1 MALVN
6 VNRKNLDQFYRYK
19 MPKLL
24 AKVEGKGNGIKT
36 VIVNMVD
43 IAKAL
48 QRPPAYPTKYFG
60 CELGAQTQIDLKNER
75 YIVNGSHDA
84 EKLQE
89 ILDGFIEKFV
99 LCPDCENPETVL
111 MVDPRKE
118 RIGQM
123 CKACG
128 YNGFINMQH
137 RLITFICKNPPN
149 ESATTPSKKDKKASR
164 KDKQKGHQN
173 GETSPTHTSTEIQL
187 SESGV
192 ENPDFNKK
200 PVAAADDDWSVDTS
214 DEAVQKRMGNLT
226 SGVKGLALSEDSEK
240 PEEERFNL
248 FYSFVKEKKESNTVE
263 KSGKEIVAEADRLDV
278 KDKAVLALSELLF
291 DKDMVGQISKY
302 RAVFLRFV
310 HDNVKAQKYLLGAY
324 ELLVGKSFP
333 GDLMPK
339 AAHILKEFYDKDL
352 LEEEVILQ
360 WSEKVS
366 KRYVSK
372 NICSQIHAKVAPFVK
387 WLKEA
392 EEEESSEEEG
402 EEEVEVVYDNKAQQ
416 LKAQGNSAA
425 TADEDEDELD
435 IDAI

>member
-6 VNRKNLDQFYRYK
+6 INRKNVDQFYRYK

-60 CELGAQTQIDLKNER
+60 CELGAQTQIDLKNDR

-84 EKLQE
+84 DKLQE

-99 LCPDCENPETVL
+99 LCPDCDNPETVL
-111 MVDPRKE
+111 QVVDTRKE
-118 RIGQM
+118 KIGQS

-128 YNGFINMQH
+128 YNGFIHMQH
-137 RLITFICKNPPN
+137 RLITFICKNPPH
-149 ESATTPSKKDKKASR
+149 ESSATPSKKDLKGR
-164 KDKQKGHQN
+164 RKQKGHQN
-173 GETSPTHTSTEIQL
+173 GETSPTHNPMQP
-187 SESGV
+187 SENGI
-192 ENPDFNKK
+192 ENPDFNKE

-214 DEAVQKRMGNLT
+214 EEAVQQRMGNLT
-226 SGVKGLALSEDSEK
+226 SGVKGLALTDDSEK
-240 PEEERFNL
+240 PQEERFYL
-248 FYSFVKEKKESNTVE
+248 FYSFVKARKESNTLE
-263 KSGKEIVAEADRLDV
+263 KSVKEVVAEADRLDI
-278 KDKAVLALSELLF
+278 KDKAVLALSEVLF
-291 DKDMVGQISKY
+291 DKTMVSQIPKF

-310 HDNVKAQKYLLGAY
+310 HGNHKAQKYLLGAF
-324 ELLVGKSFP
+324 ELLVGQSFP
-333 GDLMPK
+333 GELMPK
-339 AAHILKEFYDKDL
+339 AAHILKAFYDADL

-366 KRYVSK
+366 KKYVSK
-372 NICSQIHAKVAPFVK
+372 EVCTQIHAKVAPFIK

-392 EEEESSEEEG
+392 EEEESSEEE
-402 EEEVEVVYDNKAQQ
+402 EEVEVVYDTKAKQ
-416 LKAQGNSAA
+416 LQAQAHS
-425 TADEDEDELD
+425 TTVDEEEDDLD

>member
-6 VNRKNLDQFYRYK
+6 VNRKNTDQFYRYK

-48 QRPPAYPTKYFG
+48 QRPPSYPTKYFG

-84 EKLQE
+84 DKLQD

-99 LCPDCENPETVL
+99 LCPDCDNPETVL
-111 MVDPRKE
+111 VVETRKE
-118 RIGQM
+118 RIGQS

-128 YNGFINMQH
+128 YNGFIHMQH

-149 ESATTPSKKDKKASR
+149 ESSGTPSKKDKKER
-164 KDKQKGHQN
+164 RREKQKGHQN
-173 GETSPTHTSTEIQL
+173 GETSPTHNSVQ
-187 SESGV
+187 SGESGV
-192 ENPDFNKK
+192 ENPDFNKE

-214 DEAVQKRMGNLT
+214 EEAVQKRIGYLT

-240 PEEERFNL
+240 PQEERFNL
-248 FYSFVKEKKESNTVE
+248 FYSFVKEKKESNSLE
-263 KSGKEIVAEADRLDV
+263 KSGKEIVAEAERLDI
-278 KDKAVLALSELLF
+278 KDKAVLALSEVLF
-291 DKDMVGQISKY
+291 DKNMVSQIPKY

-310 HDNVKAQKYLLGAY
+310 HGNHKAQKYLLGAF
-324 ELLVGKSFP
+324 ELLVGQAFP
-333 GDLMPK
+333 SDLMPK
-339 AAHILKEFYDKDL
+339 AARILKEFYDKDL

-366 KRYVSK
+366 KKYVSK
-372 NICSQIHAKVAPFVK
+372 EVCSQIHAKVAPFIK

-392 EEEESSEEEG
+392 EEEESSEDEE

-416 LKAQGNSAA
+416 LKAQASNP
-425 TADEDEDELD
+425 ADDDDDDDLD

>member
-6 VNRKNLDQFYRYK
+6 VNRKNTDQFYRYK

-36 VIVNMVD
+36 VIVNMVE

-99 LCPDCENPETVL
+99 LCPDCDNPETVL
-111 MVDPRKE
+111 TVETRKE
-118 RIGQM
+118 RIAQS

-128 YNGFINMQH
+128 HSGIINMQH

-149 ESATTPSKKDKKASR
+149 ESATPSKKDKKERR
-164 KDKQKGHQN
+164 KEKQKGQQN
-173 GETSPTHTSTEIQL
+173 GDTSPTHNPMQPGENGI
-187 SESGV
+187 
-192 ENPDFNKK
+192 ENPDFNKE
-200 PVAAADDDWSVDTS
+200 PVAAADEDWSEDTS
-214 DEAVQKRMGNLT
+214 DAAVQARMGYLT
-226 SGVKGLALSEDSEK
+226 SGVKGLALTDDSEK
-240 PEEERFNL
+240 PQEERFNL
-248 FYSFVKEKKESNTVE
+248 FYSFVKKLKDSHSVE
-263 KSGKEIVAEADRLDV
+263 KSGKEIVAEAERLDI
-278 KDKAVLALSELLF
+278 KDKAVLGLSELLF
-291 DKDMVGQISKY
+291 DKNMVSQIPKF
-302 RAVFLRFV
+302 RALFLRFV
-310 HDNVKAQKYLLGAY
+310 HGNHKAQRYLLGAF
-324 ELLVGKSFP
+324 ELLVGRSFP
-333 GDLMPK
+333 AELMPK
-339 AAHILKEFYDKDL
+339 AAHILKAFYDHDL

-366 KRYVSK
+366 KKYVSK
-372 NICSQIHAKVAPFVK
+372 EVCSQIHEKVAPFIK

-392 EEEESSEEEG
+392 EEEESSEEE
-402 EEEVEVVYDNKAQQ
+402 EEEVEVVYDTKAQQ
-416 LKAQGNSAA
+416 LKAQRDTAA
-425 TADEDEDELD
+425 HEEDDDLD

>member
-6 VNRKNLDQFYRYK
+6 VNRKNMDQFYRYK

-36 VIVNMVD
+36 VIVNMVE

-84 EKLQE
+84 DKLQE

-111 MVDPRKE
+111 NVEPRKE
-118 RIGQM
+118 KIGQS

-128 YNGFINMQH
+128 YSGVLHMQH

-149 ESATTPSKKDKKASR
+149 EAAGTPSKKDKKER
-164 KDKQKGHQN
+164 RREKQKGQQN
-173 GETSPTHTSTEIQL
+173 GETSPTHNPMQPGENGI
-187 SESGV
+187 
-192 ENPDFNKK
+192 ENPDFNKE

-214 DEAVQKRMGNLT
+214 EEAVQKRMGNLS
-226 SGVKGLALSEDSEK
+226 SGVKGLALTDDTEK
-240 PEEERFNL
+240 TQEERFNL
-248 FYSFVKEKKESNTVE
+248 FYSFVKAKKETSSVE
-263 KSGKEIVAEADRLDV
+263 KGAKEIVAEAERLDI
-278 KDKAVLALSELLF
+278 KDKAVLALSEVLF
-291 DKDMVGQISKY
+291 DSKMLSQIPKF
-302 RAVFLRFV
+302 RNLFLRFV
-310 HDNVKAQKYLLGAY
+310 NGNHKAQKYLLGAF
-324 ELLVGKSFP
+324 ELLIGQSFP
-333 GDLMPK
+333 DELMPK
-339 AAHILKEFYDKDL
+339 AALILKAFYDSDL
-352 LEEEVILQ
+352 VEEEVILQ

-366 KRYVSK
+366 KKYVSK
-372 NICSQIHAKVAPFVK
+372 EVCSQIHAKVAPFIK

-392 EEEESSEEEG
+392 EEEESSEEEE
-402 EEEVEVVYDNKAQQ
+402 EEEVEVVYDTKAQQ
-416 LKAQGNSAA
+416 LKAQVDN
-425 TADEDEDELD
+425 TAPAEDDDDLD

>member
-128 YNGFINMQH
+128 YNGSINMQH

-149 ESATTPSKKDKKASR
+149 ESATTPSKKDKRTAR
-164 KDKQKGHQN
+164 KEGKRGNQN
-173 GETSPTHTSTEIQL
+173 GETSPTHTSSAIQL

-214 DEAVQKRMGNLT
+214 DAAVQKRMGNLT

-263 KSGKEIVAEADRLDV
+263 KSGKEIVAEADRLDI

-372 NICSQIHAKVAPFVK
+372 DICSQIHAKVAPFVK

>member
-6 VNRKNLDQFYRYK
+6 VNRKNMDQFYRYK

-84 EKLQE
+84 DKLQE

-99 LCPDCENPETVL
+99 LCPECENPETVL
-111 MVDPRKE
+111 VVEARKE
-118 RIGQM
+118 RIGQS

-128 YNGFINMQH
+128 YSGFIHMQH

-149 ESATTPSKKDKKASR
+149 EAAATPSKKDKKRDKR
-164 KDKQKGHQN
+164 KGQQN
-173 GETSPTHTSTEIQL
+173 GETSPTHNPMQPGENGI
-187 SESGV
+187 

-214 DEAVQKRMGNLT
+214 EEAVQLRMGNLT
-226 SGVKGLALSEDSEK
+226 SGVKGLALTDDAEK
-240 PEEERFNL
+240 PQEERFKL
-248 FYSFVKEKKESNTVE
+248 FYSFVKEKKESKTLE
-263 KSGKEIVAEADRLDV
+263 KSTKEIVAEAERLDI
-278 KDKAVLALSELLF
+278 KDKAVLALSEVLF
-291 DKDMVGQISKY
+291 DSNMLSQIPKF
-302 RAVFLRFV
+302 RILFLRFV
-310 HDNVKAQKYLLGAY
+310 HGNHKAQKYLLGAF
-324 ELLVGKSFP
+324 ELLVGQSFP
-333 GDLMPK
+333 DILMPK
-339 AAHILKEFYDKDL
+339 AAHILKELYDRDL

-360 WSEKVS
+360 WGEKVS
-366 KRYVSK
+366 KKYVSK
-372 NICSQIHAKVAPFVK
+372 EVCSQIHVKVAPFLK

-392 EEEESSEEEG
+392 EEEESSDEEE
-402 EEEVEVVYDNKAQQ
+402 EDEVEVVYDTKAQQ
-416 LKAQGNSAA
+416 LKAEVNKAA
-425 TADEDEDELD
+425 ADEDDDDLD

>member
-6 VNRKNLDQFYRYK
+6 VNRKNTDQFYRYK

-36 VIVNMVD
+36 VIVNMVE

-48 QRPPAYPTKYFG
+48 QRPAAYPTKYFG

-99 LCPDCENPETVL
+99 LCPDCDNPETVL
-111 MVDPRKE
+111 MVEARKE
-118 RIGQM
+118 RIGQK

-128 YNGFINMQH
+128 YSGFIHMQH

-149 ESATTPSKKDKKASR
+149 ESGTPSKKDKKERR
-164 KDKQKGHQN
+164 KDKQKGQQN
-173 GETSPTHTSTEIQL
+173 GDTSPTHNPMQPGENGI
-187 SESGV
+187 

-214 DEAVQKRMGNLT
+214 DAAVQERMGTLT
-226 SGVKGLALSEDSEK
+226 SGVKGLALTDDTEK
-240 PEEERFNL
+240 PQEERFNI
-248 FYSFVKEKKESNTVE
+248 FYTFVKKKKESNTVE
-263 KSGKEIVAEADRLDV
+263 KNVKEIVAEAERLDI
-278 KDKAVLALSELLF
+278 KDKGVLALSEVLF
-291 DKDMVGQISKY
+291 DKNMVDQIPKF
-302 RAVFLRFV
+302 RPLFLRFV
-310 HDNVKAQKYLLGAY
+310 HGNHKAQKYLLGAF
-324 ELLVGKSFP
+324 ELLVGRSFP
-333 GDLMPK
+333 DDLMPK
-339 AAHILKEFYDKDL
+339 ALRILKVFYDSDL

-366 KRYVSK
+366 KKYVSK
-372 NICSQIHAKVAPFVK
+372 EVCSQIHEKVAPFIK

-392 EEEESSEEEG
+392 EEEDSSEEE
-402 EEEVEVVYDNKAQQ
+402 EEEEEIEVVYDNKAQQ
-416 LKAQGNSAA
+416 LKAQAQNTAA
-425 TADEDEDELD
+425 NEEDDDLD